1 MLLLLRIVI
10 NSSHGMWKAIVTQEK
25 GQNTE
30 SCLENLYYN
39 SQLNITNSEDITETK
54 QIIPVYI
61 TDFQRS
67 NPYIL

>member
-10 NSSHGMWKAIVTQEK
+10 NSSDGMWKAIVTQEK

-30 SCLENLYYN
+30 SSLENLYYN
-39 SQLNITNSEDITETK
+39 SQLNITNSKDITETK

-61 TDFQRS
+61 TARRIIQYL
-67 NPYIL
+67 N